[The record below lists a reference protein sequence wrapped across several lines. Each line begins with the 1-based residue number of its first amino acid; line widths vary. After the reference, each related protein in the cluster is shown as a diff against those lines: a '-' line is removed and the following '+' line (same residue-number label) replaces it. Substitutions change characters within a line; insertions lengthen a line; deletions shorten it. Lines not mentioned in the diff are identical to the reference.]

1 MEVVLESGSHLDA
14 VEAGC
19 SQCEIEQCDGTVGYG
34 GRYVCRMLSVLVYVV
49 MYVPTLCGGKVV
61 VCFVFVVRM
70 KRAKLLWTP

>member
-1 MEVVLESGSHLDA
+1 MEVVLGSGSHLDA

-49 MYVPTLCGGKVV
+49 MYVPTLCGGIEVV
-61 VCFVFVVRM
+61 LRLCVLR
-70 KRAKLLWTP
+70 L